1 MIYALSSTT
10 IRVPPVFPDPNTFPF
25 LLLPKPFLW
34 LSLFFFCLPKKVVFS
49 FMFGSILS
57 LNSPIYFTSQLINQD
72 YQSFLFLC
80 FHKGHLS
87 MWLHH
92 LSTSFLLYLLGAIV
106 WTLSSGPLLWSFS
119 TAVIIMCWYSCNEIH
134 LSSLLWIL
142 ISWCVHACVFILVFS
157 CYFCLRIS
165 WQHK

>member
-1 MIYALSSTT
+1 MHFQ
-10 IRVPPVFPDPNTFPF
+10 VPQSEF
-25 LLLPKPFLW
+25 LLSFLIQT
-34 LSLFFFCLPKKVVFS
+34 LSLSCSFLNLFFDCPFFFFCLPKKVVFS

-87 MWLHH
+87 MWLYH

-119 TAVIIMCWYSCNEIH
+119 TAVIIMRWYSCNEIH